1 MKFIAPLLA
10 ALALLLTTE
19 AKADSTAFD
28 MSFLSAATATT
39 TVAYTTPVQTSMF
52 TTCAFSVT
60 QTGATGGTLDLYLQT
75 GFKQINNPTLRW
87 VDVAH
92 TPQMAAGAA
101 VASYVFTV
109 TRFNSAASTI
119 VASNTTSATPT
130 LAANTTVQG
139 LLGYKFRWV
148 AVSGASTSVG
158 ATQTI
163 LATCSDT

>member
-10 ALALLLTTE
+10 ALALLIAPA
-19 AKADSTAFD
+19 AKADSVAFD
-28 MSFLSAATATT
+28 MSFLSPASATT
-39 TVAYTTPVQTSMF
+39 TVAYTTPVFTSMF
-52 TTCAFSVT
+52 TTCSFSVT

-92 TPQMAAGAA
+92 TPQMAGGAA
-101 VASYVFTV
+101 VASYIFSV
-109 TRFNSAASTI
+109 TRWASTASTI
-119 VASNTTSATPT
+119 VASNATSTTPT
-130 LAANTTVQG
+130 LAANTIVQG
-139 LLGYKFRWV
+139 IFGYKFRWV
-148 AVSGASTSVG
+148 SVAGAGTSVG

>member
-10 ALALLLTTE
+10 ALALLLSPS
-19 AKADSTAFD
+19 ARADSTAFD
-28 MSFLSAATATT
+28 MSFVSPSSATT
-39 TVAYTTPVQTSMF
+39 TVAYTTSINTSMF
-52 TTCAFSVT
+52 TTCSFSVT

-75 GFKQINNPTLRW
+75 GFKQVNNPTLRW

-92 TPQMAAGAA
+92 TPQMAAAAA
-101 VASYVFTV
+101 VASYVFTI

-119 VASNTTSATPT
+119 TTSNATSATPT
-130 LAANTTVQG
+130 LTANTTVQG
-139 LLGYKFRWV
+139 IFGYKFRWV
-148 AVSGASTSVG
+148 AVAGASTSAG